1 MNKAQLTAAIVAT
14 TGESTKTV
22 TAIINAAFNTIQDTV
37 ATGEDV
43 TVIGFG
49 KFERVHRPARTA
61 TNPATGATV
70 DVAES
75 HAPKFRPGAGFK
87 DVVNSGGRTLANA

>member
-1 MNKAQLTAAIVAT
+1 MNKTELAAAVAT
-14 TGESTKTV
+14 TTGKTKADV
-22 TAIINAAFNTIQDTV
+22 AEIVNAVFNTIQDTV

-43 TVIGFG
+43 VVIGFG

-61 TNPATGATV
+61 KNPSTGEDV

-87 DVVNSGGRTLANA
+87 DVVNSGGRTLVNA

>member
-1 MNKAQLTAAIVAT
+1 MNKTELVTAIADA

-22 TAIINAAFNTIQDTV
+22 AAIINATFNTIQDTV

-61 TNPATGATV
+61 KNPSTGEDI

-87 DVVNSGGRTLANA
+87 DVVNSGGRTLVNA

>member
-1 MNKAQLTAAIVAT
+1 VNKSELVTAIVAT

-22 TAIINAAFNTIQDTV
+22 AAIVNAAFNTIQDTV

-43 TVIGFG
+43 AVIGFG
-49 KFERVHRPARTA
+49 KFGRVHRPARTA
-61 TNPATGATV
+61 KNPSTGEDI

-75 HAPKFRPGAGFK
+75 YAPKFRPGAGFK
-87 DVVNSGGRTLANA
+87 DVVNSGRTLTNA

>member
-1 MNKAQLTAAIVAT
+1 MNKTELVTAIAAT

-22 TAIINAAFNTIQDTV
+22 AAIVNATFNTIQDTV

-43 TVIGFG
+43 AVIGFG
-49 KFERVHRPARTA
+49 KFERVHRAARTA
-61 TNPATGATV
+61 KNPSTGEDI

-75 HAPKFRPGAGFK
+75 QAPKFRPGAGFK
-87 DVVNSGGRTLANA
+87 DVVNSGGRTLVTA